1 MRDSRAGG
9 LAATEW
15 ELTDDGKW
23 RLVDSADELLRL
35 VGVVRELSSRN
46 RERIA
51 QSRAL
56 CARIKQRLRAA
67 RAWHTPSV
75 SPTPQ

>member
-1 MRDSRAGG
+1 MQVRRG
-9 LAATEW
+9 TEW

-35 VGVVRELSSRN
+35 SVAVRELTSRN

-51 QSRAL
+51 ASRAL
-56 CARIKQRLRAA
+56 CANVKMLLRQRWAWRA
-67 RAWHTPSV
+67 SNV
-75 SPTPQ
+75 SATVQ

>member
-1 MRDSRAGG
+1 MRDPRGGG

-15 ELTDDGKW
+15 ELTDDGNW
-23 RLVDSADELLRL
+23 RLVDSADELVRL
-35 VGVVRELSSRN
+35 VSVVRELTSRN

-56 CARIKQRLRAA
+56 CARIKQRVRAA
-67 RAWHTPSV
+67 RAWHRPSV